1 MPTQSVVRQH
11 FYFMKQYL
19 QKRIS
24 GETLSKKEAQEALS
38 IIAKGEANHSQI
50 ASFLTTY
57 MIKSITADELE
68 GFRDAMLDLALT
80 IDLSEFSPM
89 DVCGTGGDG
98 KDTFN
103 ISTTASFVVAGAGQH
118 VAKHGNHGVSSSV
131 GSSTVLEYLGVKFTN
146 DESYLKAKIEE
157 AGICFLHAPLFHPA
171 MRFVGPIRKELGMK
185 TFFNMLGPILNPA
198 KVQKQ
203 LTGVYSPEVLNLY
216 GELFSKSPLPAGE
229 GQGVRF
235 GVLYGLDG
243 YDEISL
249 TCDFELITQKGKET
263 ISTEQLGFTK
273 CLQCDLEGGSNVEE
287 SAKILVNILENK
299 GTKAQ
304 TEVVLANAA
313 TALYCADSDLS
324 LADAVL
330 KAKESLE
337 SGKALT
343 SFKKFIQP

>member
-1 MPTQSVVRQH
+1 
-11 FYFMKQYL
+11 MKNYL
-19 QKRIS
+19 QKRIL
-24 GETLSKKEAQEALS
+24 GEILSKQEAKEALS
-38 IIAKGEANHSQI
+38 IIAKGEANNSQI

-80 IDLSEFSPM
+80 VDLSEFSPM

-103 ISTTASFVVAGAGQH
+103 ISTTSSFVVAGAGQR

-131 GSSTVLEYLGVKFTN
+131 GSSTVLEYLGVKFSN
-146 DESYLKAKIEE
+146 DEAYLKAKIEE

-198 KVQKQ
+198 QVKKQ
-203 LTGVYSPEVLNLY
+203 VTGVYNQEILGIY
-216 GELFSKSPLPAGE
+216 GELFQKTE
-229 GQGVRF
+229 GNF
-235 GVLYGLDG
+235 GVLFGLDG

-249 TCDFELITQKGKET
+249 TSNFELITKRGKET
-263 ISTEQLGFTK
+263 ISPEQLGFTK
-273 CLQCDLEGGSNVEE
+273 CKQEDLHGGNNVEE
-287 SAKILVNILENK
+287 SAKILIAILENK

-313 TALYCADSDLS
+313 TALYCADDDLS
-324 LADAVL
+324 LSDAVL
-330 KAKESLE
+330 MAKESLISE
-337 SGKALT
+337 KALN
-343 SFKKFIQP
+343 SFRKFIQ

>member
-1 MPTQSVVRQH
+1 
-11 FYFMKQYL
+11 MKNYL

-24 GETLSKKEAQEALS
+24 GEILSKQEAQEALS
-38 IIAKGEANHSQI
+38 IIGKGEANNSQI

-80 IDLSEFSPM
+80 VDLSEFSPM

-103 ISTTASFVVAGAGQH
+103 ISTTSSFVVAGAGQN

-171 MRFVGPIRKELGMK
+171 MSFVGPIRKELGMK

-198 KVQKQ
+198 QVKKQ
-203 LTGVYSPEVLNLY
+203 VTGVYNQEILGIY
-216 GELFSKSPLPAGE
+216 GELFQKTE
-229 GQGVRF
+229 GNF
-235 GVLYGLDG
+235 GVLFGLDG

-249 TCDFELITQKGKET
+249 TSDFELITKRGKET
-263 ISTEQLGFTK
+263 FSPEQLGFTK
-273 CLQCDLEGGSNVEE
+273 CKQEDLHGGNNVEE
-287 SAKILVNILENK
+287 SAKILIAILENK

-304 TEVVLANAA
+304 TEVVMANAA
-313 TALYCADSDLS
+313 IALYCADDDLS
-324 LADAVL
+324 LLDAVL
-330 KAKESLE
+330 MAKESLI
-337 SGKALT
+337 SGKALN
-343 SFKKFIQP
+343 SFKKFVEL

>member
-1 MPTQSVVRQH
+1 
-11 FYFMKQYL
+11 MKNYL

-24 GETLSKKEAQEALS
+24 GEILSKIEAQEALS
-38 IIAKGEANHSQI
+38 IIAKGEANNSQI

-57 MIKSITADELE
+57 MIKMVTADELE

-80 IDLSEFSPM
+80 VDLSEFSPM

-103 ISTTASFVVAGAGQH
+103 ISTTSSFVVAGAGQR

-146 DESYLKAKIEE
+146 DESYLKDKIES

-198 KVQKQ
+198 KVEKQ
-203 LTGVYSPEVLNLY
+203 ITGVYSPEVLEIY
-216 GELFSKSPLPAGE
+216 GELFQKTNKK
-229 GQGVRF
+229 F

-249 TCDFELITQKGKET
+249 TCDFDLITKKGKET

-273 CLQCDLEGGSNVEE
+273 CIQSDLEGGNNVEE

-313 TALYCADSDLS
+313 TALYCADDDLS
-324 LADAVL
+324 LSDAVL
-330 KAKESLE
+330 MAKESLI
-337 SGKALT
+337 SGKALN
-343 SFKKFIQP
+343 SFKKFIQ

>member
-1 MPTQSVVRQH
+1 
-11 FYFMKQYL
+11 MKQYL

-24 GETLSKKEAQEALS
+24 GEVLSKIEAQEALS
-38 IIAKGEANHSQI
+38 IIAKGEANNSQI

-57 MIKSITADELE
+57 MIKMVTADELE

-80 IDLSEFSPM
+80 VDLSEFSPM

-103 ISTTASFVVAGAGQH
+103 ISTTSSFVVAGAGQR

-198 KVQKQ
+198 QVQKQ
-203 LTGVYSPEVLNLY
+203 LTGVYSPEVLNIY
-216 GELFSKSPLPAGE
+216 GELFSKMN
-229 GQGVRF
+229 RNF

-249 TCDFELITQKGKET
+249 TCDFDLITQKGKET
-263 ISTEQLGFTK
+263 ITTEQLGFTK
-273 CLQCDLEGGSNVEE
+273 CIQSDLEGGNNVEE

-313 TALYCADSDLS
+313 TALYCANDDLS
-324 LADAVL
+324 LSDAVL
-330 KAKESLE
+330 MAKESLI
-337 SGKALT
+337 SGKALN

>member
-1 MPTQSVVRQH
+1 
-11 FYFMKQYL
+11 MKNYL

-24 GETLSKKEAQEALS
+24 GEILSKQEAKEALS
-38 IIAKGEANHSQI
+38 IIAKGEANNSHI

-57 MIKSITADELE
+57 MIKHITVDELE

-80 IDLSEFSPM
+80 VDLSEFSPM

-103 ISTTASFVVAGAGQH
+103 ISTTSSFVVAGAGQR

-131 GSSTVLEYLGVKFTN
+131 GSSTVLEYLGVKFSN
-146 DESYLKAKIEE
+146 DENYLKTKIQE

-198 KVQKQ
+198 QVKKQ
-203 LTGVYSPEVLNLY
+203 VTGVYNQEILGIY
-216 GELFSKSPLPAGE
+216 AELFQKTE
-229 GQGVRF
+229 GNF
-235 GVLYGLDG
+235 GVLFGLDG

-249 TCDFELITQKGKET
+249 TSDFELITNRGKET
-263 ISTEQLGFTK
+263 FSPEQMGFTK
-273 CLQCDLEGGSNVEE
+273 CKQEDLHGGNNVEQ
-287 SAKILVNILENK
+287 SAKILISILENK

-313 TALYCADSDLS
+313 IALYCADDDLS
-324 LADAVL
+324 LSDAIL
-330 KAKESLE
+330 MAKESVN

-343 SFKKFIQP
+343 SFKKFIKP

>member
-1 MPTQSVVRQH
+1 
-11 FYFMKQYL
+11 MKQYL

-24 GETLSKKEAQEALS
+24 GEVLSKTEAQEALS
-38 IIAKGEANHSQI
+38 IIAKGDANNSQI

-80 IDLSEFSPM
+80 VDLSEFSPM

-103 ISTTASFVVAGAGQH
+103 ISTTSSFVVAGAGQR

-146 DESYLKAKIEE
+146 DESYLKAKIES

-203 LTGVYSPEVLNLY
+203 LTGVYSPEVLNIY
-216 GELFSKSPLPAGE
+216 GELFSKMN
-229 GQGVRF
+229 RNF

-249 TCDFELITQKGKET
+249 TSDFELITKRGKET
-263 ISTEQLGFTK
+263 FSPEQMGFTK
-273 CLQCDLEGGSNVEE
+273 CKQEDLHGGNNVEE

-313 TALYCADSDLS
+313 TALYCANDDLS
-324 LADAVL
+324 LSDAVL
-330 KAKESLE
+330 MAKESLI
-337 SGKALT
+337 SGKALN

>member
-1 MPTQSVVRQH
+1 
-11 FYFMKQYL
+11 MKQYL

-24 GETLSKKEAQEALS
+24 GEILSKIEAEEALS
-38 IIAKGEANHSQI
+38 IIGKGEANVSQI
-50 ASFLTTY
+50 AAFLTTY

-68 GFRDAMLDLALT
+68 GFRDAMLDLAVT
-80 IDLSEFSPM
+80 VNLSEFSPM

-103 ISTTASFVVAGAGQH
+103 ISTTSSFIVAGAGQY

-171 MRFVGPIRKELGMK
+171 MRFVGPVRKELGMK

-198 KVQKQ
+198 QVKKQ
-203 LTGVYSPEVLNLY
+203 VTGVYNTEILGIF
-216 GELFSKSPLPAGE
+216 GELFQKAE
-229 GQGVRF
+229 GNF
-235 GVLYGLDG
+235 GVLFGLDG

-249 TCDFELITQKGKET
+249 TSDFELITKRGKET
-263 ISTEQLGFTK
+263 FSPEQLGFTK
-273 CLQCDLEGGSNVEE
+273 CKQEDLHGGNNVEE
-287 SAKILVNILENK
+287 SAKILVSILENK

-313 TALYCADSDLS
+313 TALYCADENLS
-324 LADAVL
+324 LSDAVL

-343 SFKKFIQP
+343 SFKKFVMP

>member
-1 MPTQSVVRQH
+1 
-11 FYFMKQYL
+11 MKQYL

-24 GETLSKKEAQEALS
+24 GEILSKVEAKEALS
-38 IIAKGEANHSQI
+38 IIGKGEANVSQI
-50 ASFLTTY
+50 AAFLTTY

-68 GFRDAMLDLALT
+68 GFRDAMLGLAVT
-80 IDLSEFSPM
+80 VNLSEFSPM

-103 ISTTASFVVAGAGQH
+103 ISTTSSFIVAGAGQY

-171 MRFVGPIRKELGMK
+171 MRFVGPVRKELGMK

-198 KVQKQ
+198 QVKKQ
-203 LTGVYSPEVLNLY
+203 VTGVYNQEILGIY
-216 GELFSKSPLPAGE
+216 GQLFQKAE
-229 GQGVRF
+229 GNF
-235 GVLYGLDG
+235 GVLFGLDG

-249 TCDFELITQKGKET
+249 TSDFELITKRGKET
-263 ISTEQLGFTK
+263 FSPEQLGFTK
-273 CLQCDLEGGSNVEE
+273 CKQEDLHGGNNVEE
-287 SAKILVNILENK
+287 SARILVSILENK

-313 TALYCADSDLS
+313 TALYCADENLS
-324 LADAVL
+324 LSDAVL

-343 SFKKFIQP
+343 SFKKFVMP

>member
-1 MPTQSVVRQH
+1 
-11 FYFMKQYL
+11 MKNYL

-24 GETLSKKEAQEALS
+24 GEILSKQEAKEALS
-38 IIAKGEANHSQI
+38 IIAKGEANNSHI
-50 ASFLTTY
+50 ASFITTY
-57 MIKSITADELE
+57 MIKHITVDELE

-80 IDLSEFSPM
+80 VDLSEFSPM

-103 ISTTASFVVAGAGQH
+103 ISTTSSFVVAGAGQR

-131 GSSTVLEYLGVKFTN
+131 GSSTVLEYLGVKFSN
-146 DESYLKAKIEE
+146 DENYLKTKIQE

-198 KVQKQ
+198 QVKKQ
-203 LTGVYSPEVLNLY
+203 VTGVYNQEILGIY
-216 GELFSKSPLPAGE
+216 AELFQKTE
-229 GQGVRF
+229 GNF
-235 GVLYGLDG
+235 GVLFGLDG

-249 TCDFELITQKGKET
+249 TSDFELITNRGKET
-263 ISTEQLGFTK
+263 FSPEQMGFTK
-273 CLQCDLEGGSNVEE
+273 CKQEDLHGGNNVEE
-287 SAKILVNILENK
+287 SAKILISILENK

-313 TALYCADSDLS
+313 IALYCADDDLS
-324 LADAVL
+324 LSDAIL
-330 KAKESLE
+330 MAKESVN

-343 SFKKFIQP
+343 SFKKFIKP

>member
-1 MPTQSVVRQH
+1 
-11 FYFMKQYL
+11 MKQYL

-24 GETLSKKEAQEALS
+24 GEVLSKQEAQEALS
-38 IIAKGEANHSQI
+38 IIGKGEANHSQI

-80 IDLSEFSPM
+80 VDLSEFSPM

-103 ISTTASFVVAGAGQH
+103 ISTTSSFVVAGAGQR

-146 DESYLKAKIEE
+146 DESYLKAKIES

-216 GELFSKSPLPAGE
+216 GELFSKSPLSAGE

-235 GVLYGLDG
+235 GVLYGTDG

-249 TCDFELITQKGKET
+249 TSDFELITKKGKET
-263 ISTEQLGFTK
+263 ISPEQLGFTK
-273 CLQCDLEGGSNVEE
+273 CKQEDLHGGNNVEE
-287 SAKILVNILENK
+287 SAKILIAILENK

-304 TEVVLANAA
+304 TEVVMANAA
-313 TALYCADSDLS
+313 TALYCADDDLS
-324 LADAVL
+324 LSDAVL
-330 KAKESLE
+330 MAKESLI
-337 SGKALT
+337 SGKALN
-343 SFKKFIQP
+343 SFKKFVEP

>member
-1 MPTQSVVRQH
+1 
-11 FYFMKQYL
+11 MKQYL

-24 GETLSKKEAQEALS
+24 GEILSKVEAKEALS
-38 IIAKGEANHSQI
+38 IIGKGEANVSQI
-50 ASFLTTY
+50 AAFLTTY

-68 GFRDAMLDLALT
+68 GFRDAMLDLAVTINLT
-80 IDLSEFSPM
+80 EFSPM

-103 ISTTASFVVAGAGQH
+103 ISTTSSFIVAGAGQY

-131 GSSTVLEYLGVKFTN
+131 GSSTVLEHLGVKFTN
-146 DESYLKAKIEE
+146 DESYLKAKIED

-171 MRFVGPIRKELGMK
+171 MRFVGPVRKELGMK

-198 KVQKQ
+198 QVKKQ
-203 LTGVYSPEVLNLY
+203 VTGVYNQEILGIY
-216 GELFSKSPLPAGE
+216 GQLFQKAE
-229 GQGVRF
+229 GNF
-235 GVLYGLDG
+235 GVLFGLDG

-249 TCDFELITQKGKET
+249 TSDFELITKRGKET
-263 ISTEQLGFTK
+263 FSPEQLGFTK
-273 CLQCDLEGGSNVEE
+273 CKQEDLHGGNNVEE
-287 SAKILVNILENK
+287 SAKILVSILENK

-313 TALYCADSDLS
+313 IALYCADDNLS
-324 LADAVL
+324 VSDAVL

-343 SFKKFIQP
+343 SFKKFVMP

>member
-1 MPTQSVVRQH
+1 
-11 FYFMKQYL
+11 MKNYL

-24 GETLSKKEAQEALS
+24 GEILSKQEAKEALS
-38 IIAKGEANHSQI
+38 IIAKGEANNSHI

-57 MIKSITADELE
+57 MIKHITVDELE

-80 IDLSEFSPM
+80 VDLSEFSPM

-103 ISTTASFVVAGAGQH
+103 ISTTSSFVVAGAGQR

-131 GSSTVLEYLGVKFTN
+131 GSSTVLEYLGVKFSN
-146 DESYLKAKIEE
+146 DENYLKTKIQE

-198 KVQKQ
+198 QVKKQ
-203 LTGVYSPEVLNLY
+203 VTGVYNQEILGIY
-216 GELFSKSPLPAGE
+216 AELFQKTE
-229 GQGVRF
+229 GNF
-235 GVLYGLDG
+235 GVLFGLDG
-243 YDEISL
+243 YNEISL
-249 TCDFELITQKGKET
+249 TSDFELITNRGKET
-263 ISTEQLGFTK
+263 FSPEQMGFTK
-273 CLQCDLEGGSNVEE
+273 CKQEDLHGGNNVEQ
-287 SAKILVNILENK
+287 SAKILISILENK

-313 TALYCADSDLS
+313 IALYCADDDLS
-324 LADAVL
+324 LSDAIL
-330 KAKESLE
+330 MAKESVN
-337 SGKALT
+337 SGKALN
-343 SFKKFIQP
+343 SFKKFVK

>member
-1 MPTQSVVRQH
+1 
-11 FYFMKQYL
+11 MKNYL

-24 GETLSKKEAQEALS
+24 GEILSKQEAKEALS
-38 IIAKGEANHSQI
+38 IIAKGEANNSHI

-57 MIKSITADELE
+57 MIKHITVDELE

-80 IDLSEFSPM
+80 VDLSEFSPM

-103 ISTTASFVVAGAGQH
+103 ISTTSSFVVAGAGQR

-131 GSSTVLEYLGVKFTN
+131 GSSTVLEYLGVKFSN
-146 DESYLKAKIEE
+146 DENYLKTKIQE

-198 KVQKQ
+198 QVKKQ
-203 LTGVYSPEVLNLY
+203 VTGVYNQEILGIY
-216 GELFSKSPLPAGE
+216 AELFQKTE
-229 GQGVRF
+229 GNF
-235 GVLYGLDG
+235 GVLFGLDG

-249 TCDFELITQKGKET
+249 TSDFELITNRGKET
-263 ISTEQLGFTK
+263 FSPEQMGFTK
-273 CLQCDLEGGSNVEE
+273 CKQEDLHGGNNVDQ
-287 SAKILVNILENK
+287 SAKILISILENK

-313 TALYCADSDLS
+313 IALYCADDDLS
-324 LADAVL
+324 LSDAIL
-330 KAKESLE
+330 MAKESVN
-337 SGKALT
+337 SGKALN
-343 SFKKFIQP
+343 SFKKFVK

>member
-1 MPTQSVVRQH
+1 
-11 FYFMKQYL
+11 MKQYL

-24 GETLSKKEAQEALS
+24 GEVLSKNEAQEALS
-38 IIAKGEANHSQI
+38 IIAKGEANNSQI

-57 MIKSITADELE
+57 MINFITADELE

-103 ISTTASFVVAGAGQH
+103 ISTTSSFVVSGAGQH

-171 MRFVGPIRKELGMK
+171 MRFVGPIRKEMGMK

-198 KVQKQ
+198 KVEKQ
-203 LTGVYSPEVLNLY
+203 ITGVYSPEVLSLY
-216 GELFSKSPLPAGE
+216 GELFQKTNKN
-229 GQGVRF
+229 F

-273 CLQCDLEGGSNVEE
+273 CIQLDLEGGNNVEE
-287 SAKILVNILENK
+287 SAKILVNILQNK

-313 TALYCADSDLS
+313 TALYCADNDLS

>member
-1 MPTQSVVRQH
+1 
-11 FYFMKQYL
+11 MKQYL
-19 QKRIS
+19 QKRIA
-24 GETLSKKEAQEALS
+24 GEILTKTEAQEVLS
-38 IIAKGEANHSQI
+38 FIGRGEANNSQI
-50 ASFLTTY
+50 ASLLTTY
-57 MIKSITADELE
+57 MINPITVDELE

-103 ISTTASFVVAGAGQH
+103 ISTTSSFVVAGAGQY

-146 DESYLKAKIEE
+146 DESYLKAKIES

-185 TFFNMLGPILNPA
+185 TFFNMLGPLLNPA
-198 KVQKQ
+198 KVTKQ

-216 GELFSKSPLPAGE
+216 GALFQKTDKN
-229 GQGVRF
+229 F

-249 TCDFELITQKGKET
+249 TCDFDLITKKGKET
-263 ISTEQLGFTK
+263 ITTEQLGFTK
-273 CLQCDLEGGSNVEE
+273 CKQSDLAGGNSVEQ
-287 SAKILVNILENK
+287 SAEILVNILENK

-313 TALYCADSDLS
+313 TALYCAEDDLS
-324 LADAVL
+324 LSDAVL

-337 SGKALT
+337 SGKALS
-343 SFKKFIQP
+343 SFKKFVEP

>member
-1 MPTQSVVRQH
+1 
-11 FYFMKQYL
+11 MKNYL

-24 GETLSKKEAQEALS
+24 GEILSKQEAKEALS
-38 IIAKGEANHSQI
+38 IIAKGEANNSHI

-57 MIKSITADELE
+57 MIKHITVDELE

-80 IDLSEFSPM
+80 VDLSEFSPM

-103 ISTTASFVVAGAGQH
+103 ISTTSSFVVAGAGQR

-131 GSSTVLEYLGVKFTN
+131 GSSTVLEYLGVKFSN
-146 DESYLKAKIEE
+146 DENYLKTKIQE

-198 KVQKQ
+198 QVKKQ
-203 LTGVYSPEVLNLY
+203 VTGVYNQEILGIY
-216 GELFSKSPLPAGE
+216 AELFQKTE
-229 GQGVRF
+229 GNF
-235 GVLYGLDG
+235 GVLFGLDG

-249 TCDFELITQKGKET
+249 TSDFELITNRGKE
-263 ISTEQLGFTK
+263 IFSPEQMGFTK
-273 CLQCDLEGGSNVEE
+273 CKQEDLHGGNNVDQ
-287 SAKILVNILENK
+287 SAKILISILENK

-313 TALYCADSDLS
+313 IALYCADDDLS
-324 LADAVL
+324 LSDAIL
-330 KAKESLE
+330 MAKESVN
-337 SGKALT
+337 SGKALN
-343 SFKKFIQP
+343 SFKKFVK

>member
-1 MPTQSVVRQH
+1 
-11 FYFMKQYL
+11 MKQYL

-24 GETLSKKEAQEALS
+24 GEILSKIEAKEALS
-38 IIAKGEANHSQI
+38 IIGKGEANVSQI
-50 ASFLTTY
+50 AAFLTTY

-68 GFRDAMLDLALT
+68 GFRDAMFDLAVT
-80 IDLSEFSPM
+80 VNLSEFSPM

-103 ISTTASFVVAGAGQH
+103 ISTTSSFIVAGAGQY

-146 DESYLKAKIEE
+146 DENYLKVKIED

-171 MRFVGPIRKELGMK
+171 MRFVGPVRKELGMK

-198 KVQKQ
+198 QVKKQ
-203 LTGVYSPEVLNLY
+203 VTGVYNQEILGIY
-216 GELFSKSPLPAGE
+216 GQLFQKAE
-229 GQGVRF
+229 GNF
-235 GVLYGLDG
+235 GVLFGLDG

-249 TCDFELITQKGKET
+249 TSDFELITKRGKET
-263 ISTEQLGFTK
+263 FSPEQLGFTK
-273 CLQCDLEGGSNVEE
+273 CKQEDLHGGNNVEE
-287 SAKILVNILENK
+287 SAKILVSILENK

-313 TALYCADSDLS
+313 TALYCADENLS
-324 LADAVL
+324 LSDAVL

-343 SFKKFIQP
+343 SFKKFVMP

>member
-1 MPTQSVVRQH
+1 
-11 FYFMKQYL
+11 MKHYL

-24 GETLSKKEAQEALS
+24 GEILSKQEAQEALS
-38 IIAKGEANHSQI
+38 IIAKGEANNSQI
-50 ASFLTTY
+50 ASFLTAY
-57 MIKSITADELE
+57 MIKFITADELE

-103 ISTTASFVVAGAGQH
+103 ISTTSSFVVAGAGQR

-146 DESYLKAKIEE
+146 DESYLKAKIES

-198 KVQKQ
+198 KVEKQ
-203 LTGVYSPEVLNLY
+203 ITGVYSPEVLSLY
-216 GELFSKSPLPAGE
+216 GELFQKTDKN
-229 GQGVRF
+229 F

-249 TCDFELITQKGKET
+249 TCDFELITQKGKEI

-273 CLQCDLEGGSNVEE
+273 CLQCDLEGGNNVEE

-313 TALYCADSDLS
+313 TALYCAENDLS
-324 LADAVL
+324 LTDAVL

>member
-1 MPTQSVVRQH
+1 
-11 FYFMKQYL
+11 MKNYL

-24 GETLSKKEAQEALS
+24 GEILTKIEAQEVLS
-38 IIAKGEANHSQI
+38 FIGRGEANNSQI
-50 ASFLTTY
+50 ASLLTTY
-57 MIKSITADELE
+57 MINPITVDELE
-68 GFRDAMLDLALT
+68 GFRDAMLELALT

-103 ISTTASFVVAGAGQH
+103 ISTTSSFVVAGAGQN

-146 DESYLKAKIEE
+146 NESYLKAKIES

-198 KVQKQ
+198 KVEKQ

-216 GELFSKSPLPAGE
+216 GALFQKTDKN
-229 GQGVRF
+229 F

-249 TCDFELITQKGKET
+249 TCDFDLITKKGKET
-263 ISTEQLGFTK
+263 ITTEQLGFTK
-273 CLQCDLEGGSNVEE
+273 CKQSDLEGGNNVEK

-313 TALYCADSDLS
+313 TALYCAKDDLS

-330 KAKESLE
+330 KVKESLE
-337 SGKALT
+337 SGKALS
-343 SFKKFIQP
+343 SFKKFIA

>member
-1 MPTQSVVRQH
+1 
-11 FYFMKQYL
+11 MKNYL

-24 GETLSKKEAQEALS
+24 GEVLSKIEAQEALS
-38 IIAKGEANHSQI
+38 IIGKGESNNSQI

-57 MIKSITADELE
+57 MIKPITADELE

-80 IDLSEFSPM
+80 INLSEFSPM

-103 ISTTASFVVAGAGQH
+103 ISTTSSFVVAGAGQN

-146 DESYLKAKIEE
+146 DESYLKARIES

-198 KVQKQ
+198 QVKKQ
-203 LTGVYSPEVLNLY
+203 VTGVYNQEILGIY
-216 GELFSKSPLPAGE
+216 GELFQKTE
-229 GQGVRF
+229 GNF
-235 GVLYGLDG
+235 GVLFGLDG

-249 TCDFELITQKGKET
+249 TSDFELITKRGKET
-263 ISTEQLGFTK
+263 FSPEQMGFTK
-273 CLQCDLEGGSNVEE
+273 CKQEDLHGGNNVEE
-287 SAKILVNILENK
+287 SAKILISILENK

-313 TALYCADSDLS
+313 TALYCADDDLS
-324 LADAVL
+324 LSDAVL
-330 KAKESLE
+330 MAKESLI
-337 SGKALT
+337 SGKALN
-343 SFKKFIQP
+343 SFKKFVEL

>member
-1 MPTQSVVRQH
+1 
-11 FYFMKQYL
+11 MKQYL

-24 GETLSKKEAQEALS
+24 GEILTKNEAQEVLS
-38 IIAKGEANHSQI
+38 FIGRGEANNSQI
-50 ASFLTTY
+50 ASLLTTY
-57 MIKSITADELE
+57 MINPITVDELE

-103 ISTTASFVVAGAGQH
+103 ISTTSSFIVAGAGQH

-146 DESYLKAKIEE
+146 DENYLKAKIES

-198 KVQKQ
+198 KVEKQ
-203 LTGVYSPEVLNLY
+203 LTGVYSPEILRLY
-216 GELFSKSPLPAGE
+216 GELFQKTGKN
-229 GQGVRF
+229 F

-249 TCDFELITQKGKET
+249 TCDFDLITKKGKET

-273 CLQCDLEGGSNVEE
+273 CKQSDLEGGNSVEE

-313 TALYCADSDLS
+313 TALYCVDDDLS
-324 LADAVL
+324 LSDAVM

-337 SGKALT
+337 SGKALS
-343 SFKKFIQP
+343 SFKKFIA

>member
-1 MPTQSVVRQH
+1 
-11 FYFMKQYL
+11 MKNYL

-24 GETLSKKEAQEALS
+24 GEILSKQEAQEALS
-38 IIAKGEANHSQI
+38 IIGKGEVNNSQI

-80 IDLSEFSPM
+80 VDLSEFSPM

-103 ISTTASFVVAGAGQH
+103 ISTTSSFVVAGAGQR

-146 DESYLKAKIEE
+146 DESYLKAKIES

-203 LTGVYSPEVLNLY
+203 ITGVYSPEVLNIY
-216 GELFSKSPLPAGE
+216 GELFSKTE
-229 GQGVRF
+229 GNF
-235 GVLYGLDG
+235 GVLYGTDG

-249 TCDFELITQKGKET
+249 TSDFELITKKGKET
-263 ISTEQLGFTK
+263 ISPEQLGFTK
-273 CLQCDLEGGSNVEE
+273 CKQEDLHGGNNVEE
-287 SAKILVNILENK
+287 SAKILIAILENK

-304 TEVVLANAA
+304 TEVVMANAA
-313 TALYCADSDLS
+313 TALYCADDDLS
-324 LADAVL
+324 LSDAVL
-330 KAKESLE
+330 MAKESLI
-337 SGKALT
+337 SGKALN
-343 SFKKFIQP
+343 SFKKFVEP

>member
-1 MPTQSVVRQH
+1 
-11 FYFMKQYL
+11 MKNYL

-24 GETLSKKEAQEALS
+24 GEILSKQEAKEALS
-38 IIAKGEANHSQI
+38 IIAKGEANNSHI

-80 IDLSEFSPM
+80 VDLSEFSPM

-103 ISTTASFVVAGAGQH
+103 ISTTSSFVVAGAGQR

-131 GSSTVLEYLGVKFTN
+131 GSSTVLEYLGVKFSN
-146 DESYLKAKIEE
+146 DENYLKTKIEA

-198 KVQKQ
+198 QVKKQ
-203 LTGVYSPEVLNLY
+203 ITGVYNQEILGIY
-216 GELFSKSPLPAGE
+216 AELFQKTE
-229 GQGVRF
+229 GNF
-235 GVLYGLDG
+235 GVLFGLDG

-249 TCDFELITQKGKET
+249 TSDFELITNRGKERF
-263 ISTEQLGFTK
+263 SPEQLGFTK
-273 CLQCDLEGGSNVEE
+273 CRQEDLYGGNNVEE
-287 SAKILVNILENK
+287 SAKILISILENK

-313 TALYCADSDLS
+313 IALYCSDDNLS
-324 LADAVL
+324 LSDAIL
-330 KAKESLE
+330 MAKESLI
-337 SGKALT
+337 SGKALY
-343 SFKKFIQP
+343 SFKKFVK